1 MKKYLITIL
10 LGLLR
15 FSVCEAQ
22 DPDFSQFFISQ
33 QLLNPASAGSGFGD
47 WRLMMNYRHMW
58 GNTSTPYNTT
68 VANLDY
74 KLNRKTK
81 SKNILASGLSVLT
94 DQSMY
99 GALKSIYASAAVAYH
114 VQLDEQNRLGLGLQG
129 NYGTR
134 RINQS
139 LLTYGEQFTSGGF
152 NTGLPSGELFLFNA
166 TSFLSVGS
174 GLWYNYNNKD
184 INIDLGAAAFHLN
197 KPKQSIQNDISQYI
211 PIRYVVHAN
220 VEYEMTSRY
229 LFSFNSVFMQQS
241 DKNMFSVGG
250 ALAYDLEDGGRNYI
264 LYAGGWYR
272 VGVAVYPYLGLL
284 YQNIQ
289 LGVTY
294 DINVSKQVT
303 ASQNPNSF
311 EISLVFKQSKP
322 ERGAI
327 PCPWK

>member
-1 MKKYLITIL
+1 MKKYLITL
-10 LGLLR
+10 LVTLLR

-33 QLLNPASAGSGFGD
+33 QLLNPASAGTGFGD

-74 KLNRKTK
+74 KLNGKTK
-81 SKNILASGLSVLT
+81 SKNILSTGLSVMT

-99 GALKSIYASAAVAYH
+99 GALKSIYTSAAISYH
-114 VQLDEQNRLGLGLQG
+114 VQIDDQNRLGLGLQG

-139 LLTYGEQFTSGGF
+139 LLTFGEQFTSGGF
-152 NTGLPSGELFLFNA
+152 NTGLPSGELFLLNA
-166 TSFLSVGS
+166 TSFFSVGS

-197 KPKQSIQNDISQYI
+197 KPKQSLQKDISQYI

-220 VEYEMTSRY
+220 VEYEMNSRY

-241 DKNMFSVGG
+241 DKNMFSIGG
-250 ALAYDLEDGGRNYI
+250 VLGYDLDDGGRNYI
-264 LYAGGWYR
+264 FYAGGWYR
-272 VGVAVYPYLGLL
+272 AGVAVYPYLGLL

-289 LGVTY
+289 LGITY
-294 DINVSKQVT
+294 DINVSKQVA

-311 EISLVFKQSKP
+311 ELSLVFKQSKP